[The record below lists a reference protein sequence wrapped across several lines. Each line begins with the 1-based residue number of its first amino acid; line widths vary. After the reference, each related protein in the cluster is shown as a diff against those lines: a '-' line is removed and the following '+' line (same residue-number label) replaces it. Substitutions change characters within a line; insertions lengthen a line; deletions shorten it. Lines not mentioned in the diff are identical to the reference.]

1 MSAKLIVAHSMV
13 RKASENLHRVLR
25 AEYPVGAK
33 VRWVYQQQPRSGT
46 VIAHSFGDRIRVRND
61 YTGQTLW
68 ISATDVLLAFA
79 TEVGATA

>member
-1 MSAKLIVAHSMV
+1 MSAKLIVAHAMV
-13 RKASENLHRVLR
+13 RKASENLHKVLR
-25 AEYPVGAK
+25 QEYPIGAK
-33 VRWVYQQQPRSGT
+33 VRWVYQQQPRNGT